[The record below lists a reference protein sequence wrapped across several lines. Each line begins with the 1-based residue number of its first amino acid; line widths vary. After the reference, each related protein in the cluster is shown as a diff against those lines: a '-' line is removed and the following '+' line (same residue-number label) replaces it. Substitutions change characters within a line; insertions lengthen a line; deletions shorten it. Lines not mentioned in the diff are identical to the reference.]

1 MVVLGTYGDNLYD
14 VVLVAHIFCAIVG
27 FGAVYLNALYGKE
40 VQKRPG
46 PEGIA
51 VFDANHRVSKVG
63 EYFIYAVFVL
73 GLGLV
78 GLSDPVWKF
87 SQTWVWLSIVL
98 YLVAIGISHG
108 VLFPALKRMRVLM
121 GEMVAAGPP
130 QGGPPPQV
138 AEMQALGKRV
148 GAAGATLDVMVV
160 VILVLMVFKPGAP
173 GFGF

>member
-1 MVVLGTYGDNLYD
+1 
-14 VVLVAHIFCAIVG
+14 
-27 FGAVYLNALYGKE
+27 
-40 VQKRPG
+40 
-46 PEGIA
+46 
-51 VFDANHRVSKVG
+51 
-63 EYFIYAVFVL
+63 
-73 GLGLV
+73 
-78 GLSDPVWKF
+78 
-87 SQTWVWLSIVL
+87 
-98 YLVAIGISHG
+98 
-108 VLFPALKRMRVLM
+108 M

>member
-1 MVVLGTYGDNLYD
+1 
-14 VVLVAHIFCAIVG
+14 
-27 FGAVYLNALYGKE
+27 
-40 VQKRPG
+40 
-46 PEGIA
+46 
-51 VFDANHRVSKVG
+51 
-63 EYFIYAVFVL
+63 
-73 GLGLV
+73 
-78 GLSDPVWKF
+78 
-87 SQTWVWLSIVL
+87 
-98 YLVAIGISHG
+98 
-108 VLFPALKRMRVLM
+108 MRVLM